1 MVQSEAQDGVLPAPT
16 LVPAGPPSMFNI
28 SKDEWLR
35 SGYEFFHRA
44 VDFGERKYHRALG
57 RAAAVT
63 REGLIGGLC
72 GIMGRL
78 PFTPEMVLL
87 GYAQG
92 LFPMDQRGKIY
103 WHCPDP
109 RCVVPLDQLHVPS
122 PVTRYIKKGLFDLHF
137 DRDPAQV
144 LANCGHRTETWLSHR
159 VQSLYLRLFELG
171 ALHTVEAY
179 SGNRLVGGAFGVAL
193 GTVCTLESMFSHED
207 HASKLC
213 FAHMCLRLQK
223 SGFTL
228 VDCQYQSV
236 QVERFGAIEIPREEY
251 REQVARGLARP
262 AIFQR

>member
-1 MVQSEAQDGVLPAPT
+1 MKLRPSRKARGNRPT
-16 LVPAGPPSMFNI
+16 G
-28 SKDEWLR
+28 
-35 SGYEFFHRA
+35 
-44 VDFGERKYHRALG
+44 
-57 RAAAVT
+57 
-63 REGLIGGLC
+63 
-72 GIMGRL
+72 L
-78 PFTPEMVLL
+78 PF
-87 GYAQG
+87 
-92 LFPMDQRGKIY
+92 
-103 WHCPDP
+103 
-109 RCVVPLDQLHVPS
+109 
-122 PVTRYIKKGLFDLHF
+122 
-137 DRDPAQV
+137 
-144 LANCGHRTETWLSHR
+144 ANCGHRTETWLSHR

-251 REQVARGLARP
+251 RERVARGLARP
-262 AIFQR
+262 AMFQR